1 MKGLSLK
8 YNAIFVLLS
17 FLMILPSCQKE
28 IEVSIPFI
36 EQKVVVDGRIE
47 QGIPPY
53 VILTKNMPYF
63 GTTDLNA
70 IENAFI
76 HNAVVKVS
84 DGVNEVTLV
93 EYYAQS
99 YPDSLK
105 ELFASITGIDSN
117 IVKNFNFSVYT
128 TIDFSILGKVGKTYS
143 LTVTTNGQTLTSST
157 TIHKP
162 VPIDSL
168 WYKYQKVTSDGDS
181 LGYIWGHFSEPGNE
195 YNAYRWL
202 AKRVGKDIS
211 YVPPMGAAFN
221 DKYINGQSFD
231 FFYNRGR
238 MPNSQAPDDY
248 DEEAGYFKQ
257 GDTVAIKLCS
267 IDEKVY
273 KFYRSLDIVQNNNGN
288 PFSSPASVESNIEPR
303 SKAMGVWC
311 GYGVYTDTLIFK

>member
-1 MKGLSLK
+1 MRAGIKKYELIFILS
-8 YNAIFVLLS
+8 AFFS
-17 FLMILPSCQKE
+17 FFYSCQKE
-28 IEVSIPFI
+28 IQVDIPFK

-47 QGIPPY
+47 VGIPPY
-53 VILTKNMPYF
+53 VILTHNVPYF

-76 HNAVVKVS
+76 HNAIIKVS
-84 DGVNEVTLV
+84 DGANTVTLA
-93 EYYAQS
+93 EYYSQS

-117 IVKNFNFSVYT
+117 IVNNFNFSVYT
-128 TIDFSILGKVGKTYS
+128 TTDFSMLGKVGHTYS
-143 LTVTTNGQTLTSST
+143 LTILADNQTFTSAT
-157 TIHKP
+157 TINPP
-162 VPIDSL
+162 VPIDTL
-168 WYKYQKVTSDGDS
+168 WYKYEKATTDGDS
-181 LGYIWGHFSEPGNE
+181 LGFVWGHFTEPGNE
-195 YNAYRWL
+195 HNAYRWL

-211 YVPPMGAAFN
+211 YIPPMGAAFN

-248 DEEAGYFKQ
+248 NEEAGYFKQ

-267 IDEKVY
+267 IDDNVY

-288 PFSSPASVESNIEPR
+288 PFSSPASVESNIQPR
-303 SKAMGVWC
+303 TKALGVWC
-311 GYGVYTDTLIFK
+311 GYGVYMDTLIFK